1 MASPG
6 SDGLYAYLFVTGVKA
21 LDATVSQVIGEV
33 RVLIEAEGSPIRVA
47 TEVAGAYKALVAIEV
62 AQGDLVGLHRFLRGE
77 PYGEGGVAFEWDR
90 FGYELVIEG
99 PVYVDAI
106 GIPHPPKRPGCDVV
120 AFVRV
125 SVEAGRAR
133 EVLGRLG
140 DELGPI
146 FHGAAIVFGGTD
158 IFLTLEAS
166 EFEEV
171 AQAALVKVQH
181 VSGVTAT
188 ETSFADLRQYDE
200 EEG

>member
-6 SDGLYAYLFVTGVKA
+6 SDGLYAYLFIKGVKA
-21 LDATVSQVIGEV
+21 PDATVSQVIGEV
-33 RVLIEAEGSPIRVA
+33 RVLIQQVGSPVRVA
-47 TEVAGAYKALVAIEV
+47 TEVVGAYKAVVAIEV
-62 AQGDLVGLHRFLRGE
+62 APGDLVGLHKFLRGKS
-77 PYGEGGVAFEWDR
+77 YDGAAFEWDR
-90 FGYELVIEG
+90 FDYELVIEG
-99 PVYVDAI
+99 PVYLTAL
-106 GIPHPPKRPGCDVV
+106 GLPKPPKRPGCDVV
-120 AFVRV
+120 AFVRI

-140 DELGPI
+140 DELGPV

-166 EFEEV
+166 KFEKV
-171 AQAALVKVQH
+171 AQAALVKLQQ

-188 ETSFADLRQYDE
+188 ETSFADLRQYDQ